1 MLAVK
6 KITKKERKNALS
18 SGPRT
23 CARLASGRLFLW
35 QHEHRSKT
43 SSWMYWSSSRGPSVM
58 AWVMPFYDIF
68 VRNYRVKQDTWQI
81 GHMPWPPMQN
91 RRGFWK
97 EKKSGKMRERTT
109 LPPTPQD
116 MGYNKLITFKFVPS
130 LSWSFSRN
138 WVDDDGQQMS
148 SRGAKKCVWGRM
160 GWSFFFNLKPP
171 PQPRHKEPLPLWV
184 LFPGLGA
191 KKPF

>member
-6 KITKKERKNALS
+6 KSHKKKKEKKALS

-43 SSWMYWSSSRGPSVM
+43 SSWMYWSSSRGPSAM

-97 EKKSGKMRERTT
+97 EKKVGKCEKEPPYHPPPRTWDIINW
-109 LPPTPQD
+109 LPS
-116 MGYNKLITFKFVPS
+116 NLS
-130 LSWSFSRN
+130 LHCPGASPATELMMMASKCP
-138 WVDDDGQQMS
+138 
-148 SRGAKKCVWGRM
+148 RGARKSVFEKGWG
-160 GWSFFFNLKPP
+160 GPFSSTWNLLPRPP
-171 PQPRHKEPLPLWV
+171 P
-184 LFPGLGA
+184 
-191 KKPF
+191 